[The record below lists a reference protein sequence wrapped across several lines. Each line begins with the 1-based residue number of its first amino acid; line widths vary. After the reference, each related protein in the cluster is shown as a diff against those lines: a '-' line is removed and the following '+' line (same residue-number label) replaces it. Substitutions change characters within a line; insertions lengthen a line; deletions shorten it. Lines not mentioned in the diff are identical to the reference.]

1 MTAGLGNEKAKVRM
15 TMLDGRIHVAPA
27 LVVGATMM
35 MLAWPANAQIA
46 IGTPTKSAS
55 MPTRP
60 LDTGPREMT
69 GGKLLATG
77 GVSQLEGAAGG
88 GLTPWA
94 VIGGYGT
101 ADQVGANAF
110 ITKVYADNYRLTT
123 YGGAVGLFDRVEIS
137 AAKQVFDTRSV
148 GAALGLGK
156 GYEFRQTVLG
166 AKVRLFGDA
175 VLDQDTWLPQVS
187 AGIQYKDNERD
198 TLLKAIGANS
208 GNGTDFYL
216 SATKLILDYSLL
228 LNGTVRMTKANEIGI
243 LGFGASNDHDYEPM
257 VEGSV
262 GYLINRNLVV
272 GVEYRSKPDNLAIVK
287 ESDWFDV
294 FVAWVPTKNVSL
306 TVAYADLGT
315 VAIKDDQK
323 ALYLSLQVGF

>member
-1 MTAGLGNEKAKVRM
+1 MVR
-15 TMLDGRIHVAPA
+15 
-27 LVVGATMM
+27 VVGWVAGITA
-35 MLAWPANAQIA
+35 LALAGPAAAQIVV
-46 IGTPTKSAS
+46 GKPTKTA
-55 MPTRP
+55 TVRP
-60 LDTGPREMT
+60 RALETAPRENT

-77 GVSQLEGAAGG
+77 GVTQVEGAGGG

-94 VIGGYGT
+94 VITGYGT
-101 ADQVGANAF
+101 DDQAGANAF
-110 ITKVYADNYRLTT
+110 LTKVYADDYRLTA
-123 YGGAVGLFDRVEIS
+123 YGGAIGLFDRVELS
-137 AAKQVFDTRSV
+137 AAKHVFDTRQV

-175 VLDQDTWLPQVS
+175 IIDQDNWLPQVS

-198 TLLKAIGANS
+198 SLLKAIGARS
-208 GNGTDFYL
+208 GNGTDFYV
-216 SATKLILDYSLL
+216 SATKLLLDYSLL

-243 LGFGASNDHDYEPM
+243 LGFGGTGNGYEPM

-262 GYLINRNLVV
+262 GYLINRNLLV

-315 VAIKDDQK
+315 VAIRDKQK

>member
-1 MTAGLGNEKAKVRM
+1 MM
-15 TMLDGRIHVAPA
+15 MLDGRRHVAPA
-27 LVVGATMM
+27 LAAGVTLM
-35 MLAWPANAQIA
+35 MLAGPANAQMQA
-46 IGTPTKSAS
+46 GTHTSPA
-55 MPTRP
+55 MAARRP

-94 VIGGYGT
+94 VISGYGT

-110 ITKVYADNYRLTT
+110 ITKVYADNYCLSS
-123 YGGAVGLFDRVEIS
+123 YGGAIGLFDRVELS

-148 GAALGLGK
+148 GATLGLGK

-175 VLDQDTWLPQVS
+175 VLDQDTWVPQVS
-187 AGIQYKDNERD
+187 AGIQYKDNDRD
-198 TLLKAIGANS
+198 ALLKALGAHS
-208 GNGTDFYL
+208 GNGTDFYV
-216 SATKLILDYSLL
+216 SATKLILDYNLL
-228 LNGTVRMTKANEIGI
+228 LNGTVRLTKANQIGI
-243 LGFGASNDHDYEPM
+243 LGFGSATDTGYEPM

-272 GVEYRSKPDNLAIVK
+272 GAEYRAKPNNLAIVK
-287 ESDWFDV
+287 ESDWFDL

-315 VAIKDDQK
+315 VAIKDNQK